1 ASKLASGEF
10 RWGVP
15 LNVPTKTKVHCA
27 VRSGVLNVSG
37 EKVLPFNT
45 SLAVKQVDNPS
56 LIDSGEFGFLPYL
69 NGCIISVDDDMTN
82 WTSVDWRRLE
92 NSIVLNGS
100 SLAARIGVGTGIFP
114 VLTIPGVGEPPK
126 MLFKILLS
134 MFLLIAGPV
143 ALTVF
148 SKIGKPQ
155 LLLIVIP
162 LLSVGVSLSLIAF
175 VLLSDGFSK
184 TASVRSVT
192 TLDQRTDLAVIDSK
206 VAYFSNFTSQGY
218 SFSPDTLIGLTCRQ
232 RGLVRNIDQ
241 TEGQSRIY
249 GKALL
254 ARTLHELS
262 TFQARSVSEGLV
274 FKLERADDS
283 SLPTARNDL
292 GAKVVFAIFRDKH
305 DDYYLLENLESG
317 LTKKLE
323 KIELGVGDRLL
334 NYAGELIIKD
344 NGKEFSQNA
353 VGFGDNEA
361 VFETAKLSGM
371 LSRPNSYVAF
381 LEELPFVTDELDTV
395 NYKSQNHV
403 VLGRW

>member
-1 ASKLASGEF
+1 
-10 RWGVP
+10 
-15 LNVPTKTKVHCA
+15 
-27 VRSGVLNVSG
+27 
-37 EKVLPFNT
+37 
-45 SLAVKQVDNPS
+45 
-56 LIDSGEFGFLPYL
+56 
-69 NGCIISVDDDMTN
+69 
-82 WTSVDWRRLE
+82 
-92 NSIVLNGS
+92 
-100 SLAARIGVGTGIFP
+100 
-114 VLTIPGVGEPPK
+114 
-126 MLFKILLS
+126 
-134 MFLLIAGPV
+134 
-143 ALTVF
+143 
-148 SKIGKPQ
+148 
-155 LLLIVIP
+155 
-162 LLSVGVSLSLIAF
+162 
-175 VLLSDGFSK
+175 
-184 TASVRSVT
+184 
-192 TLDQRTDLAVIDSK
+192 
-206 VAYFSNFTSQGY
+206 
-218 SFSPDTLIGLTCRQ
+218 
-232 RGLVRNIDQ
+232 
-241 TEGQSRIY
+241 
-249 GKALL
+249 
-254 ARTLHELS
+254 
-262 TFQARSVSEGLV
+262 
-274 FKLERADDS
+274 DDS